1 MKFFKHKHLFD
12 VSNYPKDSK
21 SFDPTNKKFI
31 DKMKGESKGWI
42 IDEFVGLKSKMHSM
56 KVSCFDDKRF
66 VLSNGIN
73 TLAYFHKYLK
83 KQTHTVDHK

>member
-31 DKMKGESKGWI
+31 DKMKGESKG
-42 IDEFVGLKSKMHSM
+42 
-56 KVSCFDDKRF
+56 
-66 VLSNGIN
+66 
-73 TLAYFHKYLK
+73 
-83 KQTHTVDHK
+83 